1 MLCEISPKMTLASAL
16 APQTLV
22 RVSPKP
28 IEGDRFIM
36 PGWMPYVVIIVAAII
51 TGAVITGMKK

>member
-1 MLCEISPKMTLASAL
+1 MTFASAL

-36 PGWMPYVVIIVAAII
+36 PAWMPYVVIIVAAII